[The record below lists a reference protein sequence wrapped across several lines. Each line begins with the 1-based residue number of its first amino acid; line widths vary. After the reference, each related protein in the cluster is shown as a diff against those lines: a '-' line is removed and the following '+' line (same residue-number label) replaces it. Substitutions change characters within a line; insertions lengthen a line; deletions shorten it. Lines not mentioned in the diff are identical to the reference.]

1 MQTILAATD
10 AAHGAEGKGVKIR
23 SATIDGFGK
32 LSGITLDFDA
42 DAVILE
48 GPNETGKS
56 TVLGFVRAMLYGFAT
71 RANMPE
77 RQEPVYGGRHGGRL
91 ALVSERHGELV
102 LERYSG
108 SAGGKPMLR
117 GRRGD
122 EPETL
127 EQRELERLLLGGL
140 TGKAYRQLFAVGL
153 SELRDLGAVQGEE
166 LGRFLYHAGMADG
179 RLLAEAEQT
188 IREAMDRLYKP
199 RGTAQPMNRR
209 LAVLERIERELRAL
223 PDPIARYN
231 EVSAALEKAAEE
243 IREVEAKLP
252 ELAQGRDEAAR
263 ALKMREKWLR
273 LRELDARR
281 AALPDPGRLPADAET
296 KWRMWTAERE
306 RLERERLRL
315 EAALR
320 EARSERERLA
330 IRDDL
335 LVLEPELERLLQS
348 SEAMRA
354 LEQSC
359 AEWRAE
365 RRLEEERMNA
375 LLASAGTAWTAGRL
389 RGLAAGVA
397 ERDRIRAFRADL
409 SEAEREA
416 ARCAEAERQ
425 LGEQEREAAAES
437 AAAEAASGAENV
449 RDGEDDPF
457 VPQTADAL
465 LGAWERFEDA
475 CRAWEMEA
483 VRVLGERSARSS
495 RAAVRQADAGGSGF
509 AAALAAALGAAG
521 FAAAYSSAHAAGLD
535 GAAAWAA
542 GAVGAGLAALAA
554 PPLVRRGI
562 GRGRAGGPQAGEA
575 LAAARQV
582 AAYGQR
588 AADALGALLRRPHEA
603 AEPFA
608 PPAHGALPGEAQLA
622 EAAAVRSR
630 LQRAVQARLDALRE
644 QGLAAERALEHARRL
659 ERIRALRAERRADA
673 EAAAARLTALRAEW
687 RSWLEAQGLPGG
699 LSPEAALETLDR
711 LEMAAGHLAAMG
723 RLDAK
728 LSEAAGRLRAHRAAV
743 RELCAAEDAAA
754 RLADEDPAAALEWL
768 RAAVRREAEAAA
780 LASALD
786 VRMKELASQLR
797 ETNALLAGHAGAAR
811 AWFEA
816 AGAADEQ
823 AYERLLQDA
832 REARQLD
839 EERIRI
845 GVELASGLTEEDLER
860 METLLERHDEDA
872 LRSLAGRT
880 AEACRAAE
888 EERARL
894 LELRGRL
901 SETLERLLAEDARR
915 PLLDEREAVIAQL
928 AEEAERFAELALTQ
942 ALIRRTR
949 ETYERE
955 RQPAVL
961 RRASEY
967 ASALTNGRYARI
979 AAPYGRSSIEL
990 ETAEDGRIV
999 DAAYLSRGAAEQVY
1013 LAIRLA
1019 LADEVETDEP
1029 LPMLLDDL
1037 FVNFDDM
1044 RMDAAAGLLA
1054 RIVRERRRQLIFLT
1068 CHAHTAERL
1077 AERLPFA
1084 KRVRIGSP

>member
-1 MQTILAATD
+1 MATFSRLPS
-10 AAHGAEGKGVKIR
+10 GKW
-23 SATIDGFGK
+23 
-32 LSGITLDFDA
+32 
-42 DAVILE
+42 
-48 GPNETGKS
+48 
-56 TVLGFVRAMLYGFAT
+56 RA
-71 RANMPE
+71 
-77 RQEPVYGGRHGGRL
+77 QI
-91 ALVSERHGELV
+91 
-102 LERYSG
+102 
-108 SAGGKPMLR
+108 KLR
-117 GRRGD
+117 GV
-122 EPETL
+122 
-127 EQRELERLLLGGL
+127 RESRSFS
-140 TGKAYRQLFAVGL
+140 TRQL
-153 SELRDLGAVQGEE
+153 
-166 LGRFLYHAGMADG
+166 
-179 RLLAEAEQT
+179 
-188 IREAMDRLYKP
+188 
-199 RGTAQPMNRR
+199 
-209 LAVLERIERELRAL
+209 
-223 PDPIARYN
+223 
-231 EVSAALEKAAEE
+231 
-243 IREVEAKLP
+243 
-252 ELAQGRDEAAR
+252 
-263 ALKMREKWLR
+263 
-273 LRELDARR
+273 
-281 AALPDPGRLPADAET
+281 
-296 KWRMWTAERE
+296 
-306 RLERERLRL
+306 
-315 EAALR
+315 
-320 EARSERERLA
+320 
-330 IRDDL
+330 
-335 LVLEPELERLLQS
+335 
-348 SEAMRA
+348 AMRWA
-354 LEQSC
+354 
-359 AEWRAE
+359 
-365 RRLEEERMNA
+365 
-375 LLASAGTAWTAGRL
+375 
-389 RGLAAGVA
+389 
-397 ERDRIRAFRADL
+397 
-409 SEAEREA
+409 AEREA
-416 ARCAEAERQ
+416 QIEHE
-425 LGEQEREAAAES
+425 
-437 AAAEAASGAENV
+437 
-449 RDGEDDPF
+449 
-457 VPQTADAL
+457 QTAGPERTRTLADVLARYRDEVTPTKRGARVERTRIDAII
-465 LGAWERFEDA
+465 RH
-475 CRAWEMEA
+475 
-483 VRVLGERSARSS
+483 
-495 RAAVRQADAGGSGF
+495 
-509 AAALAAALGAAG
+509 
-521 FAAAYSSAHAAGLD
+521 YPGL
-535 GAAAWAA
+535 
-542 GAVGAGLAALAA
+542 VSLSLAALT
-554 PPLVRRGI
+554 PERL
-562 GRGRAGGPQAGEA
+562 
-575 LAAARQV
+575 
-582 AAYGQR
+582 GQWR
-588 AADALGALLRRPHEA
+588 DER
-603 AEPFA
+603 
-608 PPAHGALPGEAQLA
+608 LA
-622 EAAAVRSR
+622 EVKPATV
-630 LQRAVQARLDALRE
+630 ARYMTVITA
-644 QGLAAERALEHARRL
+644 ALEHARRL